1 MRGEDSNG
9 MICAKIEIGINE
21 DADQHG
27 IWIMDED
34 FNDLTKDDLGKSLT
48 TKYEWLN
55 NTILDVDNKTINNRP
70 DLT

>member
-9 MICAKIEIGINE
+9 MICAKIELGINE

-34 FNDLTKDDLGKSLT
+34 FTDLEKTDL
-48 TKYEWLN
+48 
-55 NTILDVDNKTINNRP
+55 
-70 DLT
+70 